1 MADWRPSG
9 DAATARR
16 RAILL
21 RRVHRFFAGR
31 GVLPVDTPALGAAS
45 VTDPSIASI
54 AAGGGRWLQPSPEYY
69 MKRLLAA
76 GYPDIYAVCRVFR
89 DGEHGCRHLPEF
101 TLVEWYRRG
110 FDLPRIEADTTA
122 LIAHVLPGHFAAP
135 PEYVEYCDAFS
146 RHAGI
151 DPLGAP
157 TAALAA
163 AAGAHG
169 NLAAALGE
177 DRDAWLDLL
186 LATVVAPRFAAD
198 RLTVLRHYPASQ
210 AALARLCPDDPRVAD
225 RFEVF
230 AGDLELANGYVE
242 LTDAA
247 EQARRMDRDRA
258 IRHER
263 GLPAMPRDHRLLAAL
278 AAGLPPAAGVALGFE
293 RLQMLA
299 DGASDIKNVVAFP
312 GDLP

>member
-16 RAILL
+16 RATLL
-21 RRVHRFFAGR
+21 RRVHRFFARR
-31 GVLPVDTPALGAAS
+31 GVLAVDTPALGAAS
-45 VTDPSIASI
+45 VTDPNIASI
-54 AAGGGRWLQPSPEYY
+54 AAGGGRWLQTSPEYY

-89 DGEHGCRHLPEF
+89 DGECGSRHLPEF

-110 FDLPRIEADTTA
+110 FDLPRIEAETTA
-122 LIAHVLPGHFAAP
+122 LIACALPGHFAAA
-135 PEYVEYCDAFS
+135 PEYVEYRDAFS
-146 RHAGI
+146 RHAGF

-157 TAALAA
+157 TSALAA
-163 AAGAHG
+163 ATGANG
-169 NLAAALGE
+169 KLAATLGE

-186 LATVVAPRFAAD
+186 LATVVAPRFPAD

-210 AALARLCPDDPRVAD
+210 AALARLCPDNLLVAD

-242 LTDAA
+242 LTDAL
-247 EQARRMDRDRA
+247 EQARRMDRDCE

-263 GLPAMPRDHRLLAAL
+263 GLPAMPRDRRLLAAL

-293 RLQMLA
+293 RLHMLA